1 MGRMSDLY
9 IEKLENMTEEEQIK
23 HEQEEAAASMAE
35 ARYLEECEKEER
47 KENGK

>member
-23 HEQEEAAASMAE
+23 YEQEQAEADMAE
-35 ARYLEECEKEER
+35 AKYLEECEKEER
-47 KENGK
+47 KENGE

>member
-1 MGRMSDLY
+1 MGRVKDL
-9 IEKLENMTEEEQIK
+9 EVERLENLTEEEQK
-23 HEQEEAAASMAE
+23 EMEEQAQADIAE